1 MGIAVNDPEDPAG
14 YDCAYERS
22 KEQKARTCNCACSCD
37 SRNASS
43 SSSSS
48 TANSSSS
55 STTSNSCCSSN
66 NNSHSNCKHIG
77 NTLTLTFAN
86 NNSYGPAC
94 SYQHSKTEMLS
105 TPSTSAPIT
114 RPTRDLIGN
123 SKEYRI
129 ESNKSDLRI
138 IGNGNRIRIGCNQGN
153 LQIIGNN
160 TRLKITNN
168 TGGIRYTGN
177 EGRICLG
184 SDSTQQII
192 DYIGNNGK
200 LKVVKSS
207 EMLSEQSKSHKQKI
221 PKEFGKTEMT
231 ANTEKTYCDASAKV
245 NIIVDSGVSATAAAT
260 ATANSTAFPS
270 YSTPKKVKVKSA
282 SYGGDYSAQWR
293 QFSELFEKHGWRNF
307 ASASMPN
314 LKSEKVAKNNIG
326 DGKKAEQ
333 STKHSKSSRINA
345 KSCKIDSSINVVSN
359 YGNICIKNA
368 VNVSM

>member
-14 YDCAYERS
+14 YDCAYESS

-55 STTSNSCCSSN
+55 STTSSSCCSNN

-105 TPSTSAPIT
+105 TPSTSTPIT

-200 LKVVKSS
+200 LKV
-207 EMLSEQSKSHKQKI
+207 
-221 PKEFGKTEMT
+221 TEMT

-245 NIIVDSGVSATAAAT
+245 NIIVDSGVTATAAVT

-345 KSCKIDSSINVVSN
+345 KSCKIDSNINIEGHG
-359 YGNICIKNA
+359 YNII
-368 VNVSM
+368 VLRL